1 MNRKICL
8 CLALST
14 LLVLALALLLR
25 SPAFALLGDVDLNNL
40 INQADLSAIA
50 QRLGASQSSP
60 NYNRLFDL
68 SLDDKI
74 NVVDLAIA
82 GRSVGSP
89 RSFHFLRQ
97 ISNQYYAD
105 LQDACLDGFGRLNVA
120 WFSKAVYSYLYFSRL
135 DRFGNTLIDDV
146 QLDLTDYIHSV
157 AIACDNDGNAH
168 IFWIRDGKL
177 YQARFDR
184 WGFPVIPPQVVY
196 NEVVSSTPDSLGAAA
211 DQHNNTYVF
220 FRRYPSNLPTLLQ
233 IQPRG
238 ELAQVAVG
246 LRSGA
251 SNTSSR
257 YHQLVV
263 DPQENLH
270 LLWYEGEGRER
281 LYYARYAN
289 QAAVSINERLVG
301 YTNYDGSWNMAQ
313 KPDLKVDSGGNAYI
327 LWHEHNTPKLRL
339 EKIAPNGDT
348 LLDDFE
354 LFSQWQSNGYTPPSE
369 IAFDQAGQ
377 LHLLTLTGWGRSVS
391 HSAYGTFSPQG
402 APLLPLRWIFYGTPM
417 YEPRLLVDSQQ
428 DVHITFRNTSSKGYP
443 PCEDDA
449 LCYLST
455 AFNPESSDLNRSDL
469 GIDAAHLSYEPLIS
483 RWGGTLTITTTVYNE
498 GWTGSPA
505 GSLWIALETADG
517 QKLKETS
524 LAINPLAPHNT
535 QTLAKIQL
543 ALPATPPPGLEEM
556 EYLRLHL
563 KVDPQNAIPET
574 SEENNDLAVPILVQ
588 KLPTRTGL
596 FLIVEDE
603 TYTARGGVSERLN
616 VGSASIQGGSYSREN
631 IPVTEDITVL
641 SRDIPVTNDLVNY
654 TVNWQAPGYAV
665 PAPVILGVRRNSSD
679 PYRIDYTPGNTA
691 VLKTNRWGS
700 LSGNIS
706 SGGSPL
712 TGATVRLVGEG
723 LSIETT
729 TGADGNFSPAAK
741 PELAKL
747 IPGQYQIRVSKAG
760 YARLIETLTIQ
771 PLTAYTFNRSMSTTE
786 QAYLHGNVINT
797 YGNAVSGA
805 TVNACGAETQTDAQ
819 GVFDLTVNASCTT
832 LQITRNGYA
841 PLNESLSL
849 TAGLETLLN
858 DLEMTFDPPVTL
870 FSKEDRVASRV
881 IDQSSGDLLPEA
893 PEDASWVEKQIFDKF
908 KDKFWPEY
916 RVYIAYGAYAYNAA
930 AAYSGTST
938 EHYLQFIQVY
948 FEPQTFEVHA
958 LLASVNFN
966 GAPIPIPI
974 VSTSGIRSAM
984 LVIEAR
990 LVNVKSGEVLKTV
1003 AAPLEGGAS
1012 EWISDSALL
1021 TYDFG
1026 GQAISDWENT
1036 EVWLFYK
1043 VGKMEDGQFTSP
1055 PQLYLHDRQIMKFNL
1070 SSGEIRIDYGLGEFP
1085 LP

>member
-97 ISNQYYAD
+97 ISNQTSII
-105 LQDACLDGFGRLNVA
+105 LQDACLDGLGRINIA
-120 WFSKAVYSYLYFSRL
+120 WISGTTLQRLSFTRL

-146 QLDLTDYIHSV
+146 QLDSASYIYSV
-157 AIACDNDGNAH
+157 AIACDNEGNAH
-168 IFWIRDGKL
+168 LFWITRGKL

-196 NEVVSSTPDSLGAAA
+196 NEGASSARDSLAAAA
-211 DQHNNTYVF
+211 DQHHNTYVF
-220 FRRYPSNLPTLLQ
+220 FRREYANLPTLLQ
-233 IQPRG
+233 IQPHG

-246 LRSGA
+246 LRSGT
-251 SNTSSR
+251 SNTTSL

-263 DPQENLH
+263 DPQQNLH
-270 LLWYEGEGRER
+270 LLWYEIVEQER
-281 LYYARYAN
+281 LYYARYAS
-289 QAAVSINERLVG
+289 QSAVSINERLVG
-301 YTNYDGSWNMAQ
+301 STNYDGAWNQAK
-313 KPDLKVDSGGNAYI
+313 KPDLKVDSVGNAYI

-369 IAFDQAGQ
+369 IALDQAGQ

-402 APLLPLRWIFYGTPM
+402 TPLLPLRWIFYGTPM

-428 DVHITFRNTSSKGYP
+428 DVHITFRSTSSKGHP
-443 PCEDDA
+443 TCADGA
-449 LCYLST
+449 LCYLGT
-455 AFNPESSDLNRSDL
+455 AFDSSATDLTRSDL
-469 GIDAAHLSYEPLIS
+469 GVDAAHLSYEPLIS
-483 RWGGTLTITTTVYNE
+483 RWGDTLTITTTVYNE
-498 GWTGSPA
+498 GWTDSPA
-505 GSLWIALETADG
+505 SSLWIALETADG

-588 KLPTRTGL
+588 KLPTKTGL

-603 TYTARGGVSERLN
+603 TYTARGGVSERVN
-616 VGSASIQGGSYSREN
+616 VGSAGIQGGSYSREN

-641 SRDIPVTNDLVNY
+641 SRELPVTNDLVNY
-654 TVNWQAPGYAV
+654 TVTWQAAGYAV
-665 PAPVILGVRRNSSD
+665 PAPVILGVKRNSSD

-700 LSGNIS
+700 LSGTIS
-706 SGGSPL
+706 SGGRPL
-712 TGATVRLVGEG
+712 AGATVRLAGEG

-729 TGADGNFSPAAK
+729 TDASGNFSSTAK

-771 PLTAYTFNRSMSTTE
+771 RLTAHTFNRSMSTTE
-786 QAYLHGNVINT
+786 QAYLHGNVIN
-797 YGNAVSGA
+797 GLWQPGKRCKRKRLWSNNA
-805 TVNACGAETQTDAQ
+805 NRC
-819 GVFDLTVNASCTT
+819 
-832 LQITRNGYA
+832 
-841 PLNESLSL
+841 
-849 TAGLETLLN
+849 AG
-858 DLEMTFDPPVTL
+858 
-870 FSKEDRVASRV
+870 
-881 IDQSSGDLLPEA
+881 
-893 PEDASWVEKQIFDKF
+893 
-908 KDKFWPEY
+908 
-916 RVYIAYGAYAYNAA
+916 
-930 AAYSGTST
+930 
-938 EHYLQFIQVY
+938 
-948 FEPQTFEVHA
+948 
-958 LLASVNFN
+958 
-966 GAPIPIPI
+966 
-974 VSTSGIRSAM
+974 GI
-984 LVIEAR
+984 
-990 LVNVKSGEVLKTV
+990 
-1003 AAPLEGGAS
+1003 
-1012 EWISDSALL
+1012 
-1021 TYDFG
+1021 
-1026 GQAISDWENT
+1026 
-1036 EVWLFYK
+1036 
-1043 VGKMEDGQFTSP
+1043 
-1055 PQLYLHDRQIMKFNL
+1055 
-1070 SSGEIRIDYGLGEFP
+1070 
-1085 LP
+1085 

>member
-8 CLALST
+8 SLALST
-14 LLVLALALLLR
+14 LLVLVLALLLR
-25 SPAFALLGDVDLNNL
+25 SPALALLGDVDLNNL

-89 RSFHFLRQ
+89 RAFHYLRQ
-97 ISNQYYAD
+97 ISNQYTVS
-105 LQDACLDGFGRLNVA
+105 LQDTCLDGLGRLNVA
-120 WFSKAVYSYLYFSRL
+120 WISGTTLQRLSFTRL

-146 QLDLTDYIHSV
+146 QLDSANYIYSV
-157 AIACDNDGNAH
+157 AIACDQEGNAH
-168 IFWIRDGKL
+168 LFWITRGRL

-196 NEVVSSTPDSLGAAA
+196 NEGASSARDSLGAAA
-211 DQHNNTYVF
+211 DQHHNTYVF
-220 FRRYPSNLPTLLQ
+220 FRRDRGNLPTLLQ
-233 IQPRG
+233 IQPHG

-246 LRSGA
+246 LRSGS
-251 SNTSSR
+251 SNTTSL

-263 DPQENLH
+263 DPRENLH
-270 LLWYEGEGRER
+270 LLWYEIEGPER

-289 QAAVSINERLVG
+289 QSAVSINECLVG
-301 YTNYDGSWNMAQ
+301 YTDYDGASNQAK
-313 KPDLKVDSGGNAYI
+313 KPDLKVDSSGNAYI
-327 LWHEHNTPKLRL
+327 LWRQHNTSNLRL
-339 EKIAPNGDT
+339 EKIAPDGNT
-348 LLDDFE
+348 LLDDMV

-369 IAFDQAGQ
+369 IALDQAGQ

-402 APLLPLRWIFYGTPM
+402 APLLPMRWIFYGTPM
-417 YEPRLLVDSQQ
+417 DEPRLLVDSQQ
-428 DVHITFRNTSSKGYP
+428 DVHITFRNSSSKGYP
-443 PCEDDA
+443 ACADGA
-449 LCYLST
+449 LCYLGT
-455 AFNPESSDLNRSDL
+455 AFNPDATDLTRSDL
-469 GIDAAHLSYEPLIS
+469 GLDAAHLSYEPLIS

-498 GWTGSPA
+498 GWLGSPA
-505 GSLWIALETADG
+505 SSLWITLETADG
-517 QKLKETS
+517 QQLTETTLS
-524 LAINPLAPHNT
+524 INALPIHST
-535 QTLAKIQL
+535 QTFASVQL
-543 ALPATPPPGLEEM
+543 ALPATPPDGLEEM

-563 KVDPQNAIPET
+563 KADPQNAIPET
-574 SEENNDLAVPILVQ
+574 SEENNTLSVPILVQ
-588 KLPTRTGL
+588 KLPSRTGL

-603 TYTARGGVSERLN
+603 TFTARGGVSER
-616 VGSASIQGGSYSREN
+616 VAAGSAAIQGGSYSRQN

-641 SRDIPVTNDLVNY
+641 SKDIPVTNDLVNY
-654 TVNWQAPGYAV
+654 TVTWQADGYTV
-665 PAPVILGVRRNSSD
+665 PAPVVLGVKRNSSD
-679 PYRIDYTPGNTA
+679 PYRIDYTPSNTA
-691 VLKTNRWGS
+691 VLKANRWGS
-700 LSGNIS
+700 LSGNLS

-712 TGATVRLVGEG
+712 AGATVRLVGEG

-729 TGADGNFSPAAK
+729 TDASGNFSPSAK

-760 YARLIETLTIQ
+760 YARLSETLTIQ
-771 PLTAYTFNRSMSTTE
+771 PLTARTFNRSMVTTD
-786 QAYLHGNVINT
+786 QAYLHGNVINS
-797 YGNAVSGA
+797 YGNPVSA
-805 TVNACGAETQTDAQ
+805 ASLNACGAITQTDAQ
-819 GVFDLTVNASCTT
+819 GVFDLTVNVSCTT
-832 LQITRNGYA
+832 LQITRSGYA
-841 PLNESLSL
+841 PLNQSLSL
-849 TAGLETLLN
+849 IAGLETLLN
-858 DLEMTFDPPVTL
+858 DLEMTFDPPLITI
-870 FSKEDRVASRV
+870 SKEDRVASRV
-881 IDQSSGDLLPEA
+881 IDQSTGDLLPEA
-893 PEDASWVEKQIFDKF
+893 PEDASWVEKQIFAKF
-908 KDKFWPEY
+908 KDKFWPQY
-916 RVYIAYGAYAYNAA
+916 RLYIAYGAYAYNAA

-938 EHYLQFIQVY
+938 ERYLQFIQVF

-974 VSTSGIRSAM
+974 VSTSGTRSAM

-990 LVNVKSGEVLKTV
+990 LVNVKSGQVLKTV
-1003 AAPLEGGAS
+1003 TAPLEGGAS

-1021 TYDFG
+1021 TYYFG

-1043 VGKMEDGQFTSP
+1043 VGKMEDGQFTTP
-1055 PQLYLHDRQIMKFNL
+1055 PQLYLHDRQIMKFDL